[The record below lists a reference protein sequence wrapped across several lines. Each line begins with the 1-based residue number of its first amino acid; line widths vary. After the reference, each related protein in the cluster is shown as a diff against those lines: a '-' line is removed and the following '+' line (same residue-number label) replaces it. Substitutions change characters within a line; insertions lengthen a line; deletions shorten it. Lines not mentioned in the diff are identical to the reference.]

1 MSNLAPKPPLLGLP
15 ANMTL
20 VDIMKKNGITPKTEP
35 KTEAQILSVRAKV
48 ALSAQQIRNTTNIPN
63 PRDDSI
69 KLNADTEID
78 NSFAVLPIDSIQ
90 FYEHNPRIASNE
102 AFPELKE
109 NIRVNNIQSPLSV
122 TKRPG
127 ANHYILYAGGNTR
140 LLAIKELFAETGDPK
155 FETTRVII
163 KAWRGEVA
171 VMLAHMAENTN
182 RSDMTFWDKA
192 NGILEIKKQME
203 TDLGRELVLR
213 DFEQAL
219 LKEGIQVNRSSLSW
233 FIYANEKLS
242 PIGPYLTGLAVRT
255 IQPKINALIRLCGLF
270 NISEDDFSTNI
281 LTGILNDTAEYLR
294 EAKQA
299 SVGVAE
305 KNETSLSVE
314 RFIEDVEN
322 AVCAQCV
329 ITLRDL
335 KKMLGALD
343 HDPKLSL
350 EELRAAIVTPTKP
363 DKMLSNYRQSG
374 VTAPVVHPPV
384 ASSEQPAEVEITP
397 EEPTTQTVWTGL
409 EVTNASDSDMA
420 VMQQATQDDFIQEQ
434 IAQEQASH
442 TNLDKLKNIIQKLI
456 SEAQLGAC
464 FVEIDSMPLGYY
476 MQFDKSG
483 PLDLRENATDAQSVW
498 WLLALSS
505 GQYDPDLCRA
515 ALPENCEWRQL
526 TEDRHPQYSVL
537 GSIDIAVQN
546 NIGGAGAYLQA
557 PWLLDWENKVSE
569 LSLEFILAL
578 KLVETQGRSAC

>member
-15 ANMTL
+15 ANLTL
-20 VDIMKKNGITPKTEP
+20 VDIMKKNGLSPKQTAP

-69 KLNADTEID
+69 KLSADTEVD
-78 NSFAVLPIDSIQ
+78 DSFAVLPIDNIQ
-90 FYEHNPRIASNE
+90 FYEHNPRKASNE
-102 AFPELKE
+102 AFAELKE
-109 NIRVNNIQSPLSV
+109 NIRVNNIMSPLTV

-127 ANHYILYAGGNTR
+127 TNHYILYAGGNTR
-140 LLAIKELFAETGDPK
+140 LLAIKELFAETGESR

-192 NGILEIKKQME
+192 NGILEIKRQME
-203 TDLGRELVLR
+203 ADLGKELVLR

-233 FIYANEKLS
+233 FIYANEKLT
-242 PIGPYLTGLAVRT
+242 PIGPFLTGLAVRT
-255 IQPKINALIRLCGLF
+255 IQPKINALIRLSGLF
-270 NISEDDFSTNI
+270 NINEDNFNTSI
-281 LTGILNDTAEYLR
+281 LTRILNATADYLR

-299 SVGVAE
+299 ITTAAE

-322 AVCAQCV
+322 EVCTQCA

-335 KKMLGALD
+335 KKMLAALD

-350 EELRAAIVTPTKP
+350 EALRAAIVTPTKP
-363 DKMLSNYRQSG
+363 DRMLTNYRQSG
-374 VTAPVVHPPV
+374 VTAQVVHPPV
-384 ASSEQPAEVEITP
+384 SNAENPTDIEVAPEKPA
-397 EEPTTQTVWTGL
+397 TQKVWTGL
-409 EVTNASDSDMA
+409 EVTNATVKDME
-420 VMQQATQDDFIQEQ
+420 VMQQATQDDFAQEQ
-434 IAQEQASH
+434 ITQDQISQ
-442 TNLDKLKNIIQKLI
+442 TNVDKLKKLIQMLI

-464 FVEIDSMPLGYY
+464 YVEIDTMPLGYY

-483 PLDLRENATDAQSVW
+483 PLDLRENANDAQSVW

-505 GQYDPDLCRA
+505 GQFDPDLCKA
-515 ALPENCEWRQL
+515 ALPENCEWLQL

-557 PWLLDWENKVSE
+557 PWLLDWENKVSM

-578 KLVETQGRSAC
+578 KLVETQGK

>member
-20 VDIMKKNGITPKTEP
+20 VDIMKKNGITP

-69 KLNADTEID
+69 KLSADTEVD
-78 NSFAVLPIDSIQ
+78 DSFAVLPIDNIQ
-90 FYEHNPRIASNE
+90 FYEHNPRKASNE
-102 AFPELKE
+102 AFAELKE
-109 NIRVNNIQSPLSV
+109 NIRVNNIMSPLTV

-127 ANHYILYAGGNTR
+127 TNHYILYAGGNTR
-140 LLAIKELFAETGDPK
+140 LLAIKELFAETGESK

-192 NGILEIKKQME
+192 NGILEIKRQME
-203 TDLGRELVLR
+203 ADLGKELVLR

-233 FIYANEKLS
+233 FIYANEKLA
-242 PIGPYLTGLAVRT
+242 PIGPCLTGLAVRT
-255 IQPKINALIRLCGLF
+255 IQPKINALIRLSGLF
-270 NISEDDFSTNI
+270 NANEDDFNNNI
-281 LTGILNDTAEYLR
+281 LNPVLKSTAEYLR
-294 EAKQA
+294 EAEQFKQT
-299 SVGVAE
+299 STE
-305 KNETSLSVE
+305 KNETSLSTE

-322 AVCAQCV
+322 AVCAQCAL
-329 ITLRDL
+329 TLRDL
-335 KKMLGALD
+335 KKMLAALD

-350 EELRAAIVTPTKP
+350 EALRAAIVTPTKP
-363 DKMLSNYRQSG
+363 DRMLTNYRQSG
-374 VTAPVVHPPV
+374 VTAQVVHPPV
-384 ASSEQPAEVEITP
+384 ENAENPTDIEVAP
-397 EEPTTQTVWTGL
+397 EKPTTQTVWTGL
-409 EVTNASDSDMA
+409 EVTKASDNDME
-420 VMQQATQDDFIQEQ
+420 VMQQATQDEFIQEH
-434 IAQEQASH
+434 ITQEYATRS
-442 TNLDKLKNIIQKLI
+442 NLEKLQNIIQKLI

-464 FVEIDSMPLGYY
+464 FVETDTMPLGYY

-505 GQYDPDLCRA
+505 GQYDPDLCKA

-557 PWLLDWENKVSE
+557 PWLLDWENKVAT

-578 KLVETQGRSAC
+578 RSVETQGRSPC